1 MTSRPGDAAELVAA
15 IVPAAGRGERLGPGA
30 PKALRLLGGVP
41 LLVHAVRNLA
51 AARLIDLVVVAAPP
65 DRVTA
70 MRALLADHHTGA
82 TLHVVPGGPT
92 RPESVRAALAAL
104 PDAVGVVL
112 VHDAARPLAPVE
124 LIDAVASAVR
134 AGADAVVPGLPVT
147 DTVKRVAGDVVTET
161 VDRSALRS
169 VQTPQGF
176 RRTVLEEAHLDLSDE
191 GIPGG
196 ITDDAGLV
204 ERAGYSVIVVPGAEE
219 AFKVTRPL
227 DLVLAEAVLARR
239 RSGGVSGVR

>member
-1 MTSRPGDAAELVAA
+1 VTSRSGDPAELVAA

-51 AARLIDLVVVAAPP
+51 AARLVDLVVVAAPP
-65 DRVTA
+65 DQVTA
-70 MRALLADHHTGA
+70 VRALLADHHTGA
-82 TLHVVPGGPT
+82 TLHVVPGGST

-147 DTVKRVAGDVVTET
+147 DTVKRVDGDVVTET

-176 RRTVLEEAHLDLSDE
+176 RRTVLEEAHLDLSD
-191 GIPGG
+191 GG

-204 ERAGYSVIVVPGAEE
+204 ERAGYSVVVVPGAEE

-239 RSGGVSGVR
+239 RSGGVGGVR

>member
-1 MTSRPGDAAELVAA
+1 VTTRPGDPVELVAA

-51 AARLIDLVVVAAPP
+51 AARLVDLVVVAAPP
-65 DRVTA
+65 DQVTA
-70 MRALLADHHTGA
+70 VRALLADHHTGA

-104 PDAVGVVL
+104 PDAVAVVL

-124 LIDAVASAVR
+124 LIDSVASAVR

-147 DTVKRVAGDVVTET
+147 DTVKRVDGDVVTET

-176 RRTVLEEAHLDLSDE
+176 RRTVLEEAHLDLSD
-191 GIPGG
+191 GG

-227 DLVLAEAVLARR
+227 DLVLAEAVLARQ
-239 RSGGVSGVR
+239 RSGGVGGVR

>member
-1 MTSRPGDAAELVAA
+1 MTIRPADRSNQVAA
-15 IVPAAGRGERLGPGA
+15 IVPAAGRGERLGPGT

-41 LLVHAVRNLA
+41 LLVHAVRSLA
-51 AARLIDLVVVAAPP
+51 AARLVDLVVVAAPP
-65 DRVTA
+65 DQVVA
-70 MRALLADHHTGA
+70 VRALLADHHTGA
-82 TLHVVPGGPT
+82 ALQVVPGGAT

-104 PDAVGVVL
+104 PDTIGVVL

-124 LIDAVASAVR
+124 LVDAVAAAVR

-147 DTVKRVAGDVVTET
+147 DTVKRVDGDVVTET
-161 VDRSALRS
+161 VDRTALRS

-176 RRTVLEEAHLDLSDE
+176 RRAVLEEAHLDLSD
-191 GIPGG
+191 GG
-196 ITDDAGLV
+196 STDDAGLV
-204 ERAGYSVIVVPGAEE
+204 ERAGYPVVVVPGAEE

>member
-1 MTSRPGDAAELVAA
+1 VTSRPGGHPDQVAA
-15 IVPAAGRGERLGPGA
+15 IVPAAGRGERLGPGT

-51 AARLIDLVVVAAPP
+51 AARLVDLVVVAAPP
-65 DRVTA
+65 DEVTA
-70 MRALLADHHTGA
+70 VRALLADHHTGA
-82 TLHVVPGGPT
+82 TLHVVPGGAT

-124 LIDAVASAVR
+124 LVDAVAAAVR

-147 DTVKRVAGDVVTET
+147 DTVKRVNGDVVTET

-176 RRTVLEEAHLDLSDE
+176 RRAVLEEAHLGLSD
-191 GIPGG
+191 GS

-204 ERAGYSVIVVPGAEE
+204 ERAGYRVVVVPGAEE

>member
-1 MTSRPGDAAELVAA
+1 
-15 IVPAAGRGERLGPGA
+15 
-30 PKALRLLGGVP
+30 VP

-51 AARLIDLVVVAAPP
+51 AARLVDLVVVAAPP
-65 DRVTA
+65 DQVTA
-70 MRALLADHHTGA
+70 VQALLTDHHTGA
-82 TLHVVPGGPT
+82 TLHVVPGGST
-92 RPESVRAALAAL
+92 RRQSVRAALAALAAL

-147 DTVKRVAGDVVTET
+147 DTVKRVDGDIVTET

-176 RRTVLEEAHLDLSDE
+176 RRTVLEEAHLDLSD
-191 GIPGG
+191 GG

-204 ERAGYSVIVVPGAEE
+204 ERAGYSVVVVPGAEE

-239 RSGGVSGVR
+239 RSGGVGGVR